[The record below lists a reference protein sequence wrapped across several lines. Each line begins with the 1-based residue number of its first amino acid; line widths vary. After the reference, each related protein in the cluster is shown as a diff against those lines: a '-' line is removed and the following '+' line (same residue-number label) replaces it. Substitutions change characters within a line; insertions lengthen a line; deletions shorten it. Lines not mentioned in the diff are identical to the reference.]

1 MIWIC
6 LTTDPCPTRSTLR
19 CREGSDEDFLFA
31 DYLTRFP
38 FSPCC
43 PTRATLHSGCPPLLG
58 KELHEEPLQKCW
70 GQLTLWSA
78 VVSQLPEQ
86 KTVNL
91 AERYR
96 TPLESYESSHS
107 RRVAPHRWTSSA
119 AIHPVR
125 AVPVGPETP
134 AAHSSVSARLPSPS
148 PE

>member
-6 LTTDPCPTRSTLR
+6 LTTDPCPTRSMLR

-31 DYLTRFP
+31 DYLTPFP

-70 GQLTLWSA
+70 GQLTLGSA

-96 TPLESYESSHS
+96 MLW
-107 RRVAPHRWTSSA
+107 RQKLGCLWRKA
-119 AIHPVR
+119 
-125 AVPVGPETP
+125 ET
-134 AAHSSVSARLPSPS
+134 RGRFM
-148 PE
+148 

>member
-70 GQLTLWSA
+70 GQLTLGSA

-91 AERYR
+91 AERY
-96 TPLESYESSHS
+96 SGGGGG
-107 RRVAPHRWTSSA
+107 
-119 AIHPVR
+119 
-125 AVPVGPETP
+125 GPIGDT
-134 AAHSSVSARLPSPS
+134 SVSNSSRSGMVW
-148 PE
+148 